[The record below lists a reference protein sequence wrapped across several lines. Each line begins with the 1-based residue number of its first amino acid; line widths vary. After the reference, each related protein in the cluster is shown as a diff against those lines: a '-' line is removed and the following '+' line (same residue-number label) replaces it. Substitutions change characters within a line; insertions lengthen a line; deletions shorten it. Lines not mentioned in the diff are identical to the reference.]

1 MNKAGV
7 TLLGILL
14 LLVCVRV
21 YSLLN
26 IVKDVKKFIVYGTS
40 WCGYT
45 TKQRKHLDSKY
56 GKNSHTYVDCETGKC
71 PKDITSF
78 PVTISASG
86 NKVVGFNTEM

>member
-1 MNKAGV
+1 MNKVGV

-45 TKQRKHLDSKY
+45 VQ
-56 GKNSHTYVDCETGKC
+56 EQ
-71 PKDITSF
+71 
-78 PVTISASG
+78 
-86 NKVVGFNTEM
+86 